1 MRGSVGMSMAS
12 VCHRVGDFCR
22 CRGGGGAG
30 VHAW

>member
-22 CRGGGGAG
+22 CRGGGAG